1 MLFLVCYAVVIFF
14 FFTGWCMNTKWDRVK
29 VAEWQNARHSNL
41 SQNAWELT
49 VWLNLSVSNSHNET
63 ICSFFTVLLFLF
75 SSFYSCKIDPHI
87 PSTRTPAPSSHS
99 ILIRRFYVSVSVG
112 CILYGMFSSSFT
124 YSEMCFGSLSIIPTE
139 IFHTI
144 RTRLR
149 WTKST
154 IPIWT
159 KSRPS
164 NQFDSK

>member
-1 MLFLVCYAVVIFF
+1 MRRARNIHQTYIMLFLVCYAVVIFF

-87 PSTRTPAPSSHS
+87 PNTRTQAPSPFHS
-99 ILIRRFYVSVSVG
+99 NSQVLCVCICRVYIIWYVFIKFYLFRNVFR
-112 CILYGMFSSSFT
+112 LSFNH
-124 YSEMCFGSLSIIPTE
+124 SNWNLSY
-139 IFHTI
+139 
-144 RTRLR
+144 
-149 WTKST
+149 
-154 IPIWT
+154 
-159 KSRPS
+159 
-164 NQFDSK
+164 N